1 MSSSAP
7 VSTDCAFAPLRHRF
21 APRLNFTI
29 HLGIGWLVAKSIR
42 ASAEVHQT
50 PHHRRKGSLGHP
62 DERDG
67 SSAASHLGKRLQ
79 DARASFYGPFVTEL
93 DTRPR
98 SYGETLDPDFLR
110 SVFCSMLKARI
121 LENKLSSLYKAG
133 KIVGGVYLGRGQ
145 EAVSATLGTALIQGT
160 DFFAPLIRDQAGR
173 TAFGEPLIDCT
184 RTYLG
189 SKDGPMRGRDGNI
202 HRGRPQVGMPAMISH
217 LGAQVPVI
225 AGMLFAKR
233 LQGTLAGRVG
243 ATCIGDGATS
253 TGAFHEGL
261 NLAAM
266 EKLPMVVIVANNQF
280 AYSTP
285 NSRQFACADLV
296 EKARGYGVAG
306 HSVDGTDLIACATV
320 ISKAVNLARA
330 GGGPQLVVARL
341 LRLSGHGEHDDGSY
355 VPQEIRGSHDG
366 RDCMEVAMRQ
376 LVEHGIATMNEISH
390 WQETFA
396 EEVQRAVAQA
406 QQEDPPDPYQE
417 DWTALAT
424 RFPISVSSSSGG
436 SAQ

>member
-1 MSSSAP
+1 MDDQMKANGGR
-7 VSTDCAFAPLRHRF
+7 VNR
-21 APRLNFTI
+21 
-29 HLGIGWLVAKSIR
+29 
-42 ASAEVHQT
+42 E
-50 PHHRRKGSLGHP
+50 
-62 DERDG
+62 
-67 SSAASHLGKRLQ
+67 
-79 DARASFYGPFVTEL
+79 
-93 DTRPR
+93 
-98 SYGETLDPDFLR
+98 FLR
-110 SVFCSMLKARI
+110 SIFQSMLKARI

-189 SKDGPMRGRDGNI
+189 SAEGPMRGRDGNI
-202 HRGRPQVGMPAMISH
+202 HRGRPQMGMPAMISH

-261 NLAAM
+261 NLAAV

-285 NSRQFACADLV
+285 NDRQFACADLV
-296 EKARGYGVAG
+296 DKARGYGIG
-306 HSVDGTDLIACATV
+306 GFSVDGTDLIACASV
-320 ISKAVNLARA
+320 IGEAVRIARE

-355 VPQEIRGSHDG
+355 VSADVRGDHYG
-366 RDCMEVAMRQ
+366 RDCIEVAMRQ
-376 LVEHGIATMNEISH
+376 LVEHDLATVDEIMR
-390 WQETFA
+390 WQDEFA

-406 QQEDPPDPYQE
+406 QREDPPDPYLE
-417 DWTALAT
+417 DWTALST
-424 RFPISVSSSSGG
+424 RFPITQN